1 MFRYVSAAAV
11 EIKISLWKAI
21 MHCFS
26 CIFSSLSPLI
36 LSHYF
41 PNGPYPPKTVHRTVA
56 NRCYHGSNFHFLPSP
71 YCSFMRFLLSFTTD
85 TFPFH
90 GRPPSQNFSVMV
102 ADQCYHW
109 SNSHFLPSPD
119 CSLLSSPATTT
130 PFQNF
135 AKTTTYRTM
144 PVREQ
149 NFSPLSLL
157 LSKRRLKTQ
166 TLTDLSLYCY
176 HYRKTQQIRAGK
188 GHTSERLVST
198 CLIFINFV

>member
-1 MFRYVSAAAV
+1 MLVRLRLKLKSVCEKQLRIAFHV
-11 EIKISLWKAI
+11 
-21 MHCFS
+21 FS
-26 CIFSSLSPLI
+26 PLSHHRHFPITFPTVLTLPKLFTERLQINVTIDLTFIFYIPHIVPLCVFSSLTI
-36 LSHYF
+36 
-41 PNGPYPPKTVHRTVA
+41 
-56 NRCYHGSNFHFLPSP
+56 
-71 YCSFMRFLLSFTTD
+71 D
-85 TFPFH
+85 TFPLH
-90 GRPPSQNFSVMV
+90 GPLPSQNFSVMV

-119 CSLLSSPATTT
+119 CSPLLSLTTTT

-135 AKTTTYRTM
+135 AKTTTYRTT

-149 NFSPLSLL
+149 AFSPLSLL

-198 CLIFINFV
+198 CLIFVNFV